1 MSFSTQSSSTK
12 NRPGLLF
19 ILGTIAFLA
28 LAIGIII
35 LTIID
40 GHKTAKLKILI
51 APSFATVEIDQH
63 KFSTDTTT
71 KFFPGSYTVN
81 ISADGFVSQSLP
93 LDLPTG
99 QETHLYI
106 ALEPTPENA
115 NFYQN
120 NTAEADL
127 RQAVY
132 DATYQL
138 GSDEFL
144 ARYPVAC
151 ILPYDHYTQ
160 NEFFEPTGYRIDYG
174 HFDNCKNSFCLQ
186 VTGYTQSALS
196 EAKSYLQ
203 SKGFNPNDYEI
214 VFNYTPLDKPS
225 PEDFP
230 PEIRKALEAA
240 GYFD

>member
-1 MSFSTQSSSTK
+1 MDNSIK
-12 NRPGLLF
+12 PHPKPLF
-19 ILGTIAFLA
+19 IIGICAFCA
-28 LAIGIII
+28 FAIVAIILAIINSG
-35 LTIID
+35 
-40 GHKTAKLKILI
+40 KTATLEILV
-51 APSFATVEIDQH
+51 APSFAQVELDGH
-63 KFSTDTTT
+63 SFSTNQTI
-71 KFFPGSYTVN
+71 KYYPGDYQVTVSAPDFTSQTLELN
-81 ISADGFVSQSLP
+81 LVANQSSHLLLYLTPADGSLDFYSRNPKEDNLLQEILSQ
-93 LDLPTG
+93 
-99 QETHLYI
+99 I
-106 ALEPTPENA
+106 ALTE
-115 NFYQN
+115 
-120 NTAEADL
+120 
-127 RQAVY
+127 
-132 DATYQL
+132 
-138 GSDEFL
+138 SSEFL
-144 ARYPVAC
+144 ARYPVAR